1 MDAQS
6 FFSRIKTPSQEDLE
20 RVAQAAQKKL
30 LDEQVGTV
38 LRSPEALDVSLSDLL
53 ASVPALGMRT
63 LGEIV
68 VMLKPDTSCRS
79 GERSARLTHDQVESV
94 KSQLA
99 AIFAEGYKGSRQDL
113 AKRVTLDGV
122 AQSDIADKLRQ
133 PLKALIDAGK
143 VTTEG
148 EKRLMVYVTAA
159 SAKKVLSAGEKVPI
173 NPTTAVPKPSKV
185 APAGAKI
192 TALPGA
198 KR

>member
-1 MDAQS
+1 MDANS
-6 FFSRIKTPSQEDLE
+6 FFSRIKTPSAEDLA
-20 RVAQAAQKKL
+20 RVAEEAQKKL
-30 LDEQVGTV
+30 LDEQVGEA

-53 ASVPALGMRT
+53 ASVPGLGMRT

-68 VMLKPDTSCRS
+68 DMVKPATSGRS
-79 GERSARLTHDQVESV
+79 GERSVRLTAGQVESV

-99 AIFAEGYKGSRQDL
+99 AIFAEGYRGSRQDL

-122 AQSDIADKLRQ
+122 AQDDIADKLRQ

-143 VTTEG
+143 VATEG
-148 EKRLMVYVTAA
+148 EKRLMVYVTAGG
-159 SAKKVLSAGEKVPI
+159 KKPATPAAA
-173 NPTTAVPKPSKV
+173 THAAPKPSKV